1 MILLSFDTE
10 TTGLDP
16 EKDRV
21 IEVGAI
27 LYSTGQ
33 KRILE
38 SNGYLVK
45 SDVPVSDEITK
56 ITGITQQAVNAF
68 GYDSESALQTVLDM
82 AEEAGAIVGQN
93 VIQFDKRFLEAWAA
107 RHNKKIPD
115 ILWID
120 TRTDLPPHVESK
132 SLKYLAADHGFLPST
147 SHAALADCETV
158 LQIIEKYDIK
168 ELVAR
173 AKEPNVVLRAHQK
186 FENNADAKKLKFVFK
201 SELGKKWV
209 RVCKQSDVDVLV
221 KVAPFDISIE
231 TGITSEQVWYS

>member
-16 EKDRV
+16 LKDRV
-21 IEVGAI
+21 IEVGAM
-27 LYSTGQ
+27 LYSTGH
-33 KRILE
+33 KRVLE

-45 SDVPVSDEITK
+45 TDVLISKEITE
-56 ITGITQQAVNAF
+56 ITGITQQAVAAF
-68 GYDSESALQTVLDM
+68 GYDSETALNTILTM
-82 AEEAGAIVGQN
+82 AEDADAFVGQN
-93 VIQFDKRFLEAWAA
+93 VVQFDKRFLEAWAA

-158 LQIIEKYDIK
+158 IQIIEKYDIK

-173 AKEPNVVLRAHQK
+173 AKEPSVVLSSLQK
-186 FENNADAKKLKFVFK
+186 FENNADAKKLKFFWK
-201 SELGKKWV
+201 PELKKWL
-209 RVCKQSDVDVLV
+209 RVVKASDVDVLA
-221 KVAPFDISIE
+221 KSAPFNISIE
-231 TGITSEQVWYS
+231 KEITPEQVWY